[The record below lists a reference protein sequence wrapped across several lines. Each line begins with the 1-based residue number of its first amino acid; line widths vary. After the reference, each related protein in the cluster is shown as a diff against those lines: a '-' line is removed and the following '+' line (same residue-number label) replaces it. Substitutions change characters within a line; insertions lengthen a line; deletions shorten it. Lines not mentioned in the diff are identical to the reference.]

1 MTAITHYG
9 LLLSAAFADAKEA
22 VKTTDDSLSKTV
34 SAAVNAIMADLGA
47 KDLLALVEENPSILT
62 SWTPT
67 QERRYDTLADYLR
80 EGIARTVRSRVHLRI
95 VIEEFER
102 LDAYQTVIDFKE
114 WMDKVNDQ
122 LPTKI
127 ALQGSDDLGWYP
139 FFLAGELPA
148 NRASDGVVE
157 LFESAHWLDG
167 SDKGHYL
174 EHLDEVTRREIVGK
188 LAALKNISEL
198 AQRHPAAFSRH
209 CQDASA
215 ARAA

>member
-1 MTAITHYG
+1 MTATTRYG

-22 VKTTDDSLSKTV
+22 VKTTDDSLSKAV
-34 SAAVNAIMADLGA
+34 SAAVDAIMADLEA
-47 KDLLALVEENPSILT
+47 KDLLALAEENPSILA

-67 QERRYDTLADYLR
+67 QDRRYDTLSDYIR
-80 EGIARTVRSRVHLRI
+80 EGIARTVRSRVHLWI
-95 VIEEFER
+95 VIDEFDR
-102 LDAYQTVIDFKE
+102 LDAFQTVIDFKE

-127 ALQGSDDLGWYP
+127 TLQDSDDLGWYP
-139 FFLAGELPA
+139 FFLSGELPA

-157 LFESAHWLDG
+157 LFESAHWLDR
-167 SDKGHYL
+167 SDKERYLGHL
-174 EHLDEVTRREIVGK
+174 NEVTRMEIVGK
-188 LAALKNISEL
+188 LAALKKISEL